1 MARKPRTT
9 QKLHVGKVHNPAITK
24 ARDKHKEFLRDSDE
38 TRMESQK
45 NAGDQMWPLLAAE
58 MGSQRLSNRTILDD
72 PSKQVLFKLAHP
84 DFNWDAIDAAIE
96 REASGVTMTDKEKQS
111 HIERAQG
118 QADALSGLTGDGT
131 VDSYKGVSQE
141 TIDFNRSLDSRRRY
155 LMWDAYKRADFDETA
170 EVEGNE
176 IALMYNEWKMAKMF
190 YVCVA
195 MEKLIADLGSM
206 TKAQIDELR
215 SMYQTDRLPLGNLTW
230 KGRKPNIALAAAIIT
245 TSRTNEPDAP
255 YRAEPDFASI
265 LVRAY
270 DRYLRA
276 CTTIDQKRPGAFN
289 ANYLKLI
296 NFCRGD
302 LFLGR

>member
-9 QKLHVGKVHNPAITK
+9 QKPHVGKVHNPIIKK

-38 TRMESQK
+38 VRQESLK
-45 NAGDQMWPLLAAE
+45 NAGDQKWPLIAAE
-58 MGSQRLSNRTILDD
+58 MASQRLSKRPRLDD
-72 PSKQVLFKLAHP
+72 LTKQLLFKLSHP
-84 DFNWDAIDAAIE
+84 DSDFSDERI
-96 REASGVTMTDKEKQS
+96 READGLTMTEEEKQA

-118 QADALSGLTGDGT
+118 QADALSGLLGDGT
-131 VDSYKGVSQE
+131 ADSYEGVSQE

-155 LMWDAYKRADFDETA
+155 LVWAAYQRADFDEAA

-176 IALMYNEWKMAKMF
+176 IALLYHEWKAEKMF
-190 YVCVA
+190 YVCQT
-195 MEKLIADLGSM
+195 MEKLVGNLNSLA
-206 TKAQIDELR
+206 KVQIDELR
-215 SMYQTDRLPLGNLTW
+215 SMYQADQLPLGHLAW
-230 KGRKPNIALAAAIIT
+230 KGRKPNVALAAAIIT
-245 TSRTNEPDAP
+245 ASATKEPDMP

-270 DRYLRA
+270 DRYLTA
-276 CTTIDQKRPGAFN
+276 CTTVDRKRPGAFN

-302 LFLGR
+302 LYLGR